1 MEEVTEGR
9 WASLPVRLSPG
20 VLRALQ
26 ELGFS
31 HMTPVQSATI
41 PLFMTNKDVA
51 AEAVTGSGKT
61 LAFVIPIIEIL
72 LRREEALKKMQVG
85 AIVITPTRELATQID
100 EVISHF
106 RKHFPQFSQCLL
118 IGGKNPMEDIERFK
132 AGGGNILVATP
143 GRLVDMFRRKAEGL
157 DLASA
162 VKSLDVLVLDE
173 ADRLLDMGFEASL
186 NTILDFLPKQRRTGL
201 FSATQ
206 TQEVENL
213 VRAGLRNPVRISV
226 KEKGVAASNTQ
237 KTPTRLQNY
246 YMICKA
252 DDKFNQLVHFLRQH
266 KPEKHLVFFSTCACV
281 EYYGKALES
290 LVKNVKIMCI
300 HGKMKHK
307 RNKIFTEFRKL
318 PSGVLVCT
326 DVMARGIDIPEVN
339 WVLQYDPPSSASAFV
354 HRCGRTARIGHQG
367 NALVFLLPMEETYI
381 NFLAINQKCPMEEMQ
396 LQTNVANVL
405 PKLKSL
411 ALADRAVYEKG
422 MKAFVSYIQAYAK
435 HECSLIFRLKDLDF
449 PSLAR
454 GFALLKLPRMP
465 ELKGKSFSD
474 FTPVD
479 VDTDSIAFKDKNREK
494 QRQKFLEQRR
504 KERQEQEGKRKFT
517 RNKAWSKQKA
527 KKEKKKKMT
536 AKRKKEEGSDVEDGD
551 MEELL
556 NDTRLL
562 KRLKKG
568 KISEEEFEKKLLC
581 RGKDVQLG
589 PASGSDSEG

>member
-581 RGKDVQLG
+581 RGKDVPLG
-589 PASGSDSEG
+589 TASGSDSEG